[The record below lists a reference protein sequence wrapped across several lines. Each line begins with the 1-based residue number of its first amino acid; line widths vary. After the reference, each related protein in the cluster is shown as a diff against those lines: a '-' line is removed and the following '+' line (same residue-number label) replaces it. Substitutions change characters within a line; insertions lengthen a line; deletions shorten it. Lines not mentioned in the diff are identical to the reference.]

1 MTDDQPKTFPNSVK
15 LAMHYQE
22 MITIRSFL
30 EWAAADGVL
39 LGQNC
44 STGLDLAF
52 EPLGELTEAT
62 ILRAF
67 DIDLDELTREREEMI
82 RQADKIGG
90 AVFEE
95 PAPGPC
101 PDCKGTGR
109 DLVPYGERCDRCS
122 GEG

>member
-1 MTDDQPKTFPNSVK
+1 MTDDQPKTFPNSVR

-30 EWAAADGVL
+30 EWAAAEGIL

-44 STGLDLAF
+44 STGSDLFF

-67 DIDLDELTREREEMI
+67 DIDLDELTAEREEMI
-82 RQADKIGG
+82 KNVEAPTD
-90 AVFEE
+90 EE
-95 PAPGPC
+95 PETEPC
-101 PDCKGTGR
+101 PDCKGAGR

>member
-67 DIDLDELTREREEMI
+67 DIDLDELTPE
-82 RQADKIGG
+82 
-90 AVFEE
+90 
-95 PAPGPC
+95 APGQEYWC
-101 PDCKGTGR
+101 EIESSFMTIHYTDASGR
-109 DLVPYGERCDRCS
+109 SGSLVAPA
-122 GEG
+122 